1 MPIYVYDAKRSTLA
15 TTSSNGGSGNN
26 NALLTMARRQRSSVN
41 EAAAAQNGQFDVAIL
56 HITITDINDH
66 APEFR
71 PGSCYALSVPEN
83 SDLAVIHTI
92 VATDLDEGANGE
104 IMYTIIGE

>member
-1 MPIYVYDAKRSTLA
+1 
-15 TTSSNGGSGNN
+15 
-26 NALLTMARRQRSSVN
+26 MARRQQRSSAN

-56 HITITDINDH
+56 HVTITDVNDH

-71 PGSCYALSVPEN
+71 PGSCYPLAVPEN

-104 IMYTIIGE
+104 IMYTIIGKHTLQEKCNTNTNNNNNNIKE